1 MLNNERIV
9 YLPVQIYLISNEN
22 IRNWMHIS
30 MLGKFLVEN
39 PIYKLCTNQ
48 NPTNVSSWDQS
59 FSYKA
64 QIQWLKDKMSM
75 KLSDVRN

>member
-9 YLPVQIYLISNEN
+9 YLPVQIYLISNKN

-30 MLGKFLVEN
+30 MLGKFLIEN

-48 NPTNVSSWDQS
+48 NLTEM
-59 FSYKA
+59 FHLEIKA
-64 QIQWLKDKMSM
+64 FPIKHKSND
-75 KLSDVRN
+75 